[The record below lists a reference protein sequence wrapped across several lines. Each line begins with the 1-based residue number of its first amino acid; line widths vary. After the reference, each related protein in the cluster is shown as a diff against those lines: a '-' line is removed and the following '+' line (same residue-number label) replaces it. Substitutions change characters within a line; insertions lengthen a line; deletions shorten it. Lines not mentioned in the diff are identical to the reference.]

1 MSGALEALTA
11 RLLAEG
17 GLLAG
22 AAVAAP
28 SGATAGLGDAAAGGD
43 EGYALLVEAI
53 REGELQHYGG
63 GRVLRGDDAD
73 LALLAGDR
81 LYALGLSELAERGD
95 LESVAALARVIALC
109 AQAHA
114 EGQPADADA
123 AWSAGVAAVAARAE
137 RS

>member
-53 REGELQHYGG
+53 RE
-63 GRVLRGDDAD
+63 AD